1 MGPARDTNHSA
12 NSPKLSTESIVLIQ
26 KDCHTGLSSI
36 APHMM
41 SPSMRKKLEDNAKDQ
56 KNLLSLKKYST
67 VLNMLIQSSETDVE
81 YATFPMKLWQFQEDV
96 FQVDQKEKDF
106 YTIVALVVIDY
117 WGLFKRTGFD

>member
-1 MGPARDTNHSA
+1 
-12 NSPKLSTESIVLIQ
+12 
-26 KDCHTGLSSI
+26 
-36 APHMM
+36 
-41 SPSMRKKLEDNAKDQ
+41 MRKKLEDNAKDQ